1 MDLTHTQ
8 YGGKLDFDTNA
19 IKDSF
24 KDERTNNLSLSAT
37 GGHGGVTVVIIYLQ
51 RYSGQTLFY

>member
-24 KDERTNNLSLSAT
+24 NDERTNNMPLSAT
-37 GGHGGVTVVIIYLQ
+37 GGVTVVIFYLQ
-51 RYSGQTLFY
+51 SYSGQTLFC